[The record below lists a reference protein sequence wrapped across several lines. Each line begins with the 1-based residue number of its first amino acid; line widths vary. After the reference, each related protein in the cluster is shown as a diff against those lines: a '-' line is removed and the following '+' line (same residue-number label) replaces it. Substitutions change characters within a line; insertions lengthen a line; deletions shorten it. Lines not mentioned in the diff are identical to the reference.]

1 MIRAALF
8 DLDRTYVRVN
18 TATLY
23 ARWLSKRGE
32 ARRRDLARFAWWVA
46 RYSVGALDA
55 SAIARELVKPF
66 KGVDAVEFAARVA
79 AWVGES
85 VIPHVSP
92 RAREVLARYRAE
104 GYRCALLTSSTS
116 FIAEPLAR
124 AEGIDDVICS
134 RLESRD
140 GVFTGALIEPFCYG
154 LGKVVTAERWATA
167 EGVDLAQSI
176 FFTDS
181 IADLPMLDR
190 VGTRVVVNPDP
201 RLRFTAWRRGWPV
214 ERW

>member
-23 ARWLSKRGE
+23 ARWLARRGE

-55 SAIARELVKPF
+55 SSIAQELVKPF
-66 KGVDAVEFAARVA
+66 AGVDEAPFADRVA
-79 AWVGES
+79 AWVRDT
-85 VIPHVSP
+85 VMPHVSP
-92 RAREVLARYRAE
+92 RAREALARCRAE

-116 FIAEPLAR
+116 FIAEPVAR

-134 RLESRD
+134 RLEARD
-140 GVFTGALIEPFCYG
+140 GVFTGALVEPFCYG
-154 LGKVVTAERWATA
+154 HGKVVTAERWARA
-167 EGVDLAQSI
+167 EGVDLASSV
-176 FFTDS
+176 FYTDS

-190 VGTRVVVNPDP
+190 VGARVVVNPDP
-201 RLRFTAWRRGWPV
+201 RLRYTAWRRGWPV